1 MQRSL
6 RLPLQVGTSSLEG
19 VARSAASLAPGLL
32 FLGSFLVPAVLS
44 PWDEA
49 LETYEQVWW
58 LIMILMGIGVLLVS
72 YGWKHLVLA
81 LRERPCDIVLASDG
95 LRIAGGPNGWFFRP
109 WQEIQPDDVRVV
121 GRHDS
126 DLELLGDESAREL
139 DNFWELKLGD
149 VVLASAEDSQEAA
162 SLQALRDSIR
172 ASAERVQG
180 EAAGA
185 AAPSGPVTELHC
197 MNCGAPVTPSDQ
209 QWVQCGYCAQWV
221 PIKDEIRARIRA
233 VMTRDANRRDAEK
246 LVDKLLRQ
254 PGAIRANLAIAFAA
268 LPSFGVWPVIMGI
281 AAVLYVLC
289 FFRFFNAFLL
299 TVAGLAA
306 IVGLFYLVRG
316 QLTDRQALRLLTL
329 HFSARAPARAGEP
342 HRCRSCNAPLVEPP
356 GSVLVACVY
365 CGAENVL
372 GLDARHDAK
381 EQKAEKVSLQETLE
395 TRRKE
400 HRRWRWAGVKA
411 LGLLAVAAIL
421 VGVSLGPPH
430 DLYAQGESGNL
441 ERVTYDPE
449 NEFNPAPSPGGGQL
463 VLYDLRV
470 PEEEGDD
477 AVMACGPDG
486 AFRGTEY
493 TYASAHAR
501 RPVWIPDRTGFVFV
515 AELSD
520 GTARL
525 RRTLSSARYAPVRD
539 IARAG
544 YDIGVPSVSP
554 DSTRVVYAAERRRH
568 GGYSLYISTLD
579 GAHHK
584 YLGAGVDPAW
594 SPDGSSIA
602 YSRTVGSYRQ
612 IKLRDPDGSGTPT
625 TITSGSCDHEDPV
638 WSADGAYMAY
648 LANCRHV
655 HSHPSVWNL
664 YVMRADGSDV
674 QQLTSGTTYLET
686 PAWSGDYIYFSANVA
701 GNFDL
706 WRLSLGGTLAGHGS
720 RRGFHKS

>member
-19 VARSAASLAPGLL
+19 VARSAAALAPGLL
-32 FLGSFLVPAVLS
+32 FVGSFLVPALLS

-49 LETYEQVWW
+49 LETYEQTWW
-58 LIMILMGIGVLLVS
+58 LILILILIGIAVVS
-72 YGWKHLVLA
+72 YGWKHMLLA
-81 LRERPCDIVLASDG
+81 FRERPSDIVLASDG
-95 LRIAGGPNGWFFRP
+95 LRIAGGPNRWFFCA
-109 WQEIQPDDVRVV
+109 WKDIKPDDVRVV
-121 GRHDS
+121 GRHDN
-126 DLELLGDESAREL
+126 DLELLGDESTREL
-139 DNFWELKLGD
+139 DNFWELKIGD
-149 VVLASAEDSQEAA
+149 RVLASAEDKQEAA

-172 ASAERVQG
+172 ASAARVQNQAEG
-180 EAAGA
+180 V
-185 AAPSGPVTELHC
+185 AAPSGPVTDLHC
-197 MNCGAPVTPSDQ
+197 NNCGAPVAPADQ
-209 QWVQCGYCAQWV
+209 DWVQCGFCSGWV
-221 PIKDEIRARIRA
+221 AISQEIRSRIRA
-233 VMTRDANRRDAEK
+233 VMTRDTNRRDAEK

-254 PGAIRANLAIAFAA
+254 PGALRANLAIAVAA
-268 LPSFGVWPVIMGI
+268 LPSFGVWLVIMGI

-289 FFRFFNAFLL
+289 FFRFWNGLLL
-299 TVAGLAA
+299 TVAGFAS
-306 IVGLFYLVRG
+306 IRGLFYLVRG

-329 HFSARAPARAGEP
+329 HFSARAPTRAGEP

-356 GSVLVACVY
+356 GTVLVACVY

-372 GLDARHDAK
+372 GLDARHDASD
-381 EQKAEKVSLQETLE
+381 QKSEKVSLQETLE

-411 LGLLAVAAIL
+411 IGLLAVAAIL
-421 VGVSLGPPH
+421 VGASLGPPH
-430 DLYAQGESGNL
+430 DLSAQGESGNL
-441 ERVTYDPE
+441 ERITYDPE

-477 AVMACGPDG
+477 AVMACGQDG

-493 TYASAHAR
+493 TYAGAHAR
-501 RPVWIPDRTGFVFV
+501 RPVWIPDRSGFVYV

-520 GTARL
+520 GSARL
-525 RRTLSSARYAPVRD
+525 ERTLSPARYASARD

-579 GAHHK
+579 GAQHK
-584 YLGAGVDPAW
+584 YLGPGVDPAW
-594 SPDGSSIA
+594 SPDGVAIA
-602 YSRTVGSYRQ
+602 YSRTIGSYLQ
-612 IKLRDPDGSGTPT
+612 IKIRDPDGAGSPK
-625 TITSGSCDHEDPV
+625 TITSGYCDHEDPV
-638 WSADGAYMAY
+638 WSADGAYIAY
-648 LANCRHV
+648 LANCGHA
-655 HSHPSVWNL
+655 HSHSGIWNL
-664 YVMRADGSDV
+664 YVMRPDGSDV
-674 QQLTSGTTYLET
+674 QQLTTGTTYLET

-706 WRLSLGGTLAGHGS
+706 WRLTLGGTLAGHGV
-720 RRGFHKS
+720 RRGPHKS